1 MTYVVGY
8 LLLRELPV
16 RNFYAR
22 AWIMAF
28 GAAYALETFNGW
40 VGKGVRHAN
49 DPFLYKD
56 IKNYRVYEDL
66 KAKRYPTH
74 DNKLPE

>member
-1 MTYVVGY
+1 
-8 LLLRELPV
+8 
-16 RNFYAR
+16 
-22 AWIMAF
+22 MAF